1 MMPFRVSWRAYRIRH
16 VDMPATPVRIW
27 AAIAEGRRPCKFT
40 KS

>member
-1 MMPFRVSWRAYRIRH
+1 